1 VADNAP
7 LSGRQGKPQRHY
19 PFFVKC
25 MAAVVSVLLT
35 LLVLEVGVRVTFA
48 LRGID
53 IRSYQPSFIYAQGD
67 STRFDRSRF
76 ISHPFLPYA
85 PRPYDTRKLYV
96 YREAIQRVLEFDIT
110 NNSLGFRTP
119 ERPFEKTANIKRIIT
134 LGGSTTWEGPAND
147 ATWPALLEKKLNAHY
162 DQTGDRV
169 EVINLSVDMASS
181 PMSLVNLAF
190 TGLEYH
196 PDLVISCDGVNDSFL
211 IGFEGETPDY
221 RSTMDRYD
229 DHIQPL
235 QARLPNWAF
244 RSYLISVASKKY
256 DSLSQAR
263 PDLYGQVIAN
273 KTSQL
278 KPAANPLAGVQYFER
293 NLRSM
298 RAIAR
303 ENKARFVASTAHWS
317 EPPPKIEAMNSDL
330 RDFFQRNQI
339 DYLDLDELLRH
350 HDSSIHTDAVHWTEK
365 GLDQVAEQWKTK
377 IISADLLGLNRRGN

>member
-1 VADNAP
+1 VADDTQ
-7 LSGRQGKPQRHY
+7 LSERQGKSQRHY
-19 PFFVKC
+19 SFFVKC
-25 MAAVVSVLLT
+25 MAVAVSTVLT
-35 LLVLEVGVRVTFA
+35 LLVLEVGVRVAFA

-53 IRSYQPSFIYAQGD
+53 IRSYQPSFIYAPGD

-76 ISHPFLPYA
+76 TSHPFLPYA
-85 PRPYDTRKLYV
+85 PRPYDSRRLYV
-96 YREAIQRVLEFDIT
+96 YREGVQGMLELDTT

-119 ERPFEKTANIKRIIT
+119 ERPFEKAANIKRIIT

-147 ATWPALLEKKLNAHY
+147 TTWPALLEKKLNAHY
-162 DQTGDRV
+162 DKTGDRV

-181 PMSLVNLAF
+181 PMSLINLAF

-211 IGFEGETPDY
+211 IGLEGGTPDY

-229 DHIQPL
+229 DRIQPL
-235 QARLPNWAF
+235 QARLPSWAF
-244 RSYLISVASKKY
+244 KSYLISVASQKY
-256 DSLSQAR
+256 DSLSPAK
-263 PDLYGQVIAN
+263 PDLYSQVIAS

-278 KPAANPLAGVQYFER
+278 KPAANPLAGIQYFER

-298 RAIAR
+298 RAIAD
-303 ENKARFVASTAHWS
+303 ENKARFVASTAHWA
-317 EPPPKIEAMNSDL
+317 EPPAKIDAMNSDL

-339 DYLDLDELLRH
+339 DYLDLDELLPH
-350 HDSSIHTDAVHWTEK
+350 HNSSIHTDAVHWTEK

-377 IISADLLGLNRRGN
+377 IIAADLLGLNRQGN